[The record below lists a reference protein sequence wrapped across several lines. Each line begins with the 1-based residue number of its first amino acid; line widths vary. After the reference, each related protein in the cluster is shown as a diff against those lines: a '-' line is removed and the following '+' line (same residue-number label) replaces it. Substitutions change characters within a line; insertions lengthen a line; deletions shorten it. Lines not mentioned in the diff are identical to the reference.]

1 MTDNVKRYIE
11 LITFDTREMIEKL
24 KKDMVEAKD

>member
-1 MTDNVKRYIE
+1 MTDNVKRCIE
-11 LITFDTREMIEKL
+11 LITFDTREMREKL